1 MEFIEITK
9 DRYLVKDSNGRIV
22 SEKEIKKDKKK
33 KVKEVKHEVEPDTVE
48 ETTEPTK

>member
-1 MEFIEITK
+1 MELIKITK

-22 SEKEIKKDKKK
+22 SDNEIKKDKKK
-33 KVKEVKHEVEPDTVE
+33 KAKEVKHEVEPDTVE

>member
-1 MEFIEITK
+1 MDLIKITK

-48 ETTEPTK
+48 ETTEPAE